1 MVAVEYEL
9 QERGEG
15 LSAILEDF
23 DYYKLAGG

>member
-9 QERGEG
+9 QERGGE
-15 LSAILEDF
+15 LETILADF